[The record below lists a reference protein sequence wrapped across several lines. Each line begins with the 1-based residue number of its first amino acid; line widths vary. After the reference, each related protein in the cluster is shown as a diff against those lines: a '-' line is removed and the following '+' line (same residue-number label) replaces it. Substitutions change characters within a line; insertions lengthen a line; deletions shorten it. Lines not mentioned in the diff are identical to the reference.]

1 MKSFTIKKKLVVA
14 FAGITLIPI
23 LILSYFLLQ
32 NIRNNALD
40 VFVSSTNREL
50 TQIDKGFT
58 FYIEGVKSAVK
69 LLVDSPVTRKA
80 DDSVP
85 NYLETTN
92 KKLITPAEAGEYA
105 VQMHEYFKVI
115 HESNNSYLE
124 VYMGTK
130 FGGYGSSAPGAMPA
144 GFDPRRRSWYSDV
157 ARGNT
162 LLVTPAY
169 MTLST
174 KTAVLA
180 VVAPIK
186 GLDGEM
192 LGVAGIDVSLKVM
205 TDLIK
210 DVKIGQTGY
219 VILVQK
225 DGTILA
231 NPSMPDSNFKKMNN
245 LNIPAYS
252 KLNEMDKGSIELDL
266 AGETYL
272 ATVHSSPT
280 LGYKFIG
287 LISKSEVMLNTVA
300 LSKILLIISL
310 ALVACFSMLGLL
322 LANKITRPISN
333 AAAMLKDIAE
343 GEGDLTKRMDITSS
357 DEIGEL
363 ATWFNIFIDKLQNI
377 IKQVAENSRSVSASS
392 TQLSSISGVL
402 LTGAEDT
409 SQRSTNVAT
418 ATEEMSTNL
427 QNVAAA
433 MEQSSTNTNMVATAA
448 EEMSATI
455 NEIAENA
462 EKARVISSEAVE
474 QANSASEEMKQLG
487 EAADKI
493 GKVTETITEI
503 SEQTNLLALNA
514 TIEAARAGEAGK
526 GFAVV
531 ANEIKELA
539 KQTAEATLDIKNL
552 IDDVQNT
559 SKTTEEG
566 IEQIST
572 VITGVNDIVSTIATA
587 VEEQTAATQE
597 IADNIAQAS
606 QGIQEV
612 NENVTQG
619 SCVATEISRDIA
631 EASSAAQSIV
641 SSSNDVRQSAQ
652 DLLARSKDLNEIVG
666 SFKI

>member
-1 MKSFTIKKKLVVA
+1 MKSLTIKAKLIVA
-14 FAGITLIPI
+14 FASVTLIPI
-23 LILSYFLLQ
+23 LILSFFLLQ
-32 NIRNNALD
+32 NIRSNALES
-40 VFVSSTNREL
+40 FVSSTNREL
-50 TQIDKGFT
+50 LQIDKGFT

-69 LLVDSPVTRKA
+69 VLVASPVARKA
-80 DDSVP
+80 DVSVP
-85 NYLETTN
+85 NYLKTTN
-92 KKLITPAEAGEYA
+92 KKLITPAEAGEYS
-105 VQMHEYFKVI
+105 VQMHEYFKVT
-115 HESNNSYLE
+115 HESDNSYLE

-130 FGGYGSSAPGAMPA
+130 FGGYGSSTPHAMPA
-144 GFDPRRRSWYSDV
+144 GYDPRGRAWYSDV
-157 ARGNT
+157 ASENK

-180 VVAPIK
+180 VVAPVK
-186 GLDGEM
+186 GLDGTM
-192 LGVAGIDVSLKVM
+192 LGVAGIDVSLQVM

-210 DVKIGQTGY
+210 EVKIGQTGY
-219 VILVQK
+219 VVLVQK

-231 NPSMPDSNFKKMNN
+231 NPSIPDSNFKKMKQ

-252 KLNEMDKGSIELDL
+252 TLNEMDKGSVELDL
-266 AGETYL
+266 DGKTYL
-272 ATVHSSPT
+272 ATIHSSPT

-287 LISKSEVMLNTVA
+287 LIRKSEVMEKAVA
-300 LSKILLIISL
+300 LSKILLIISF
-310 ALVACFSMLGLL
+310 ALVASFSVLGLL
-322 LANKITRPISN
+322 LANTIIRPISN

-343 GEGDLTKRMDITSS
+343 GEGDLTKRMEVVSK

-363 ATWFNIFIDKLQNI
+363 ATWFNIFIDKLQDI
-377 IKQVAENSRSVSASS
+377 IKQIAENSVSVSASS
-392 TQLSSISGVL
+392 EQLSSISGVL
-402 LTGAEDT
+402 LSGAEDT

-418 ATEEMSTNL
+418 AAEEMSTNL

-433 MEQSSTNTNMVATAA
+433 MEQSSTNTTMVATAA
-448 EEMSATI
+448 EEMSSTI
-455 NEIAENA
+455 NEIADNA
-462 EKARVISSEAVE
+462 EKARMISSDAVE
-474 QANSASEEMKQLG
+474 QANSASGEMNQLG
-487 EAADKI
+487 KAVDKI
-493 GKVTETITEI
+493 GKVTEAITEI

-559 SKTTEEG
+559 SKATEEG
-566 IEQIST
+566 ITEIST

-597 IADNIAQAS
+597 IANNIAQAS

-612 NENVTQG
+612 NENVTQC
-619 SCVATEISRDIA
+619 SSVATEISRDIA
-631 EASSAAQSIV
+631 EASSAAQGI
-641 SSSNDVRQSAQ
+641 SNNSNEVRQSAQ
-652 DLLARSKDLNEIVG
+652 DLLDRSSDLNEIVG